1 MDRWAYFTL
10 WARRDSRGAAA
21 AFLSEATEEA
31 ASRLIGAAH
40 WRDEDVRDFE
50 RRELGVLV
58 AGTRWGG
65 GRFWLAAPGLKTV
78 LLPPAPRVAPSDV
91 VALARAVVEAL
102 AN

>member
-65 GRFWLAAPGLKTV
+65 GRFWLGSVENDVTNAVRPGVRSHLRRRTKSGN
-78 LLPPAPRVAPSDV
+78 LSKSR
-91 VALARAVVEAL
+91 
-102 AN
+102 